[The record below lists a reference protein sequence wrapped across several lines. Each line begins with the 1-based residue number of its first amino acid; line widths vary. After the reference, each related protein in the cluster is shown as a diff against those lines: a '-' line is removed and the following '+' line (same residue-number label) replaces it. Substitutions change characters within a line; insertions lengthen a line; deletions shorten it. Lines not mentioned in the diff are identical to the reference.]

1 MFKIFELQCQ
11 ANFKVCLIFHHCVYA
26 VILYYK
32 QYIVKCRNCNKV
44 SSTGIETL
52 KYCRTILIAYGV
64 EIMMAYKLISN
75 AN

>member
-52 KYCRTILIAYGV
+52 KYCGTYILIAYGFFLNV
-64 EIMMAYKLISN
+64 PCDYDGL
-75 AN
+75 

>member
-52 KYCRTILIAYGV
+52 KYCRTYILITYGV
-64 EIMMAYKLISN
+64 EMKHEL
-75 AN
+75 